1 MHRRQFLTTS
11 GYSLA
16 LLALMNNKALSG
28 ILRQSYDFRLLRNN
42 VGIFTE
48 QGGTI
53 AWLANKDG
61 IAVVD
66 SEFQEPANHLIG
78 ELKKQSAVPFRYLI
92 NTHHHGD
99 HTSGNIAFKGL
110 TGKVVAHENSLTNQ
124 KRVAAEQKSEDKQL
138 YPDTT
143 FRDDMDVRVGGEN
156 IKLYYY
162 GAAHTDGDAII
173 HFENANIVHMGD
185 LVFNRRYPYID
196 KTAGA
201 DIRNW
206 IKVLDK
212 AAGKFDKD
220 TTYIF
225 GHALDPK
232 KVTGNREDLIAF
244 RDYLNRLLEQVGREI
259 KAGRSKEQ
267 ILDIKAIE
275 GAPEWQGEGIGR
287 SLTAAYEELTSQKGR

>member
-16 LLALMNNKALSG
+16 LLALMNNKAFSG

-42 VGIFTE
+42 VGIFSE

-53 AWLANKDG
+53 AWLANKEG
-61 IAVVD
+61 MAVVD

-78 ELKKQSAVPFRYLI
+78 ELKKQSAAPFRYLI

-110 TGKVVAHENSLTNQ
+110 AGKVVAHENSLRNQ
-124 KRVAAEQKSEDKQL
+124 KRVAAEQKSESRQL
-138 YPDTT
+138 FPDTT
-143 FRDDMDVRVGGEN
+143 FRDDMDVRVGDEN

-173 HFENANIVHMGD
+173 HFENANVVHMGD
-185 LVFNRRYPYID
+185 LVFNRRYPFID

-220 TTYIF
+220 TLYIF

-244 RDYLNRLLEQVGREI
+244 RNYLNRLLEQVGREI
-259 KAGRSKEQ
+259 KAGRSKEE
-267 ILDIKAIE
+267 ILGIKAIE
-275 GAPEWQGEGIGR
+275 GAPEWQGDGIER
-287 SLTAAYEELTSQKGR
+287 SLTAAYQELTVHKD